1 MYKQRPA
8 SSLPVYDRAISY
20 FPHLASVRDAKAFC
34 RQLLLLAAIPSIL
47 PIEYW
52 RIARMAE
59 TGRWPS

>member
-34 RQLLLLAAIPSIL
+34 RQLLLL
-47 PIEYW
+47 
-52 RIARMAE
+52 
-59 TGRWPS
+59 GRSGIVFGSPVCGG